1 MLTHSQTEE
10 LLLLLLPPP
19 ASPPGGDSVTREVLN
34 QQDGQGDF
42 SQSCEYIYFRHLL
55 VTSYASRWNILDF

>member
-34 QQDGQGDF
+34 QQDGPGDF
-42 SQSCEYIYFRHLL
+42 SQSCE
-55 VTSYASRWNILDF
+55 